1 MEDKNIVMARLIAE
15 KVCAHGGKVYY
26 VGGYVRDCL
35 CGIQSKDVDIEV
47 HGISPQK
54 LSEILESIG
63 KPKAMGA
70 SFGIF
75 GLAGYELDI
84 SLPRKKNDSGR
95 GKSDFTEYADPFVG
109 AESAAKRRDFTVN
122 ALMQDV
128 LTGEVYDFF
137 GGRRDLENGI
147 LRHVDDITFS
157 EDPLRVIRA
166 AQLAARFGFSVSDE
180 TIKLCKSLDLSQLS
194 CERVR
199 EELKKV
205 LVKSEKPSV
214 FFKTLQK
221 MDALDVWFPEVG
233 ALIGVKQP
241 AQFHPE
247 GDVWNH
253 TMLVLDIG
261 AALRDKAKNPEGF
274 MMSLLCHDFGKTVTT
289 TDDNG
294 RIRSIGHEMA
304 GVDIA
309 RRFVKRLTSDINLCR
324 YIENMVELHMRPNII
339 AERSSSAKAFCKL
352 FDASCNAEDLL
363 LVSEAD
369 FLGCAKDESYVER
382 KEYLYKMLKLF
393 RERMKKPYVTGA
405 DLIKAGYAP
414 GKAMGEALKH
424 AHKLRLAGL
433 CKKEALCQTIAFLKH
448 MAKEETK

>member
-1 MEDKNIVMARLIAE
+1 MEDKNVVMARLIAE
-15 KVCAHGGKVYY
+15 KVLANGGKVYY
-26 VGGYVRDCL
+26 VGGYVRDHL
-35 CGIQSKDVDIEV
+35 CGRESKDIDIEV
-47 HGISPQK
+47 HGITPQK
-54 LSEILESIG
+54 LSEILESVG

-75 GLAGYELDI
+75 GLAGYDLDI
-84 SLPRKKNDSGR
+84 SLPRKENESGR
-95 GKSDFTEYADPFVG
+95 GKSNFTEYTDPFIGVE
-109 AESAAKRRDFTVN
+109 AAAKRRDFTIN
-122 ALMQDV
+122 AFMQDV
-128 LTGEVYDFF
+128 LSGEVYDFF
-137 GGRRDLENGI
+137 GGKKDLENGI
-147 LRHVDDITFS
+147 IRHVDDVTFS

-166 AQLAARFGFSVSDE
+166 AQFAARFGFSLSEE
-180 TIKLCKSLDLSQLS
+180 TVNLCKSLDLSWIS
-194 CERVR
+194 HERVW
-199 EELKKV
+199 EELKKA

-214 FFKTLQK
+214 FFETLRK
-221 MDALDVWFPEVG
+221 MDALDVWFPEVK
-233 ALIGVKQP
+233 ALIGVEQP
-241 AQFHPE
+241 PQFHPE

-261 AALRDKAKNPEGF
+261 ASLRDKAKNPVGF
-274 MMSLLCHDFGKTVTT
+274 MMSLLCHDFGKPVTT
-289 TDDNG
+289 TNENG
-294 RIRSIGHEMA
+294 RIRSIGHETA

-309 RRFVKRLTSDINLCR
+309 KNFIKRLTSDVNLRR

-339 AERSSSAKAFCKL
+339 AEQSSSVKAFCKL
-352 FDASCNAEDLL
+352 FDASCCADDLL

-393 RERMKKPYVTGA
+393 RKRMKKPYVTGA

-433 CKKEALCQTIAFLKH
+433 CKKEALCQTIAFLRH
-448 MAKEETK
+448 MEKDDIK